1 MGRKYIDARTFC
13 DFKKNQEELVQVL
26 NHNITEL
33 AKQSKVTA
41 ESNLKLAVDVAWLK
55 KINGWQL
62 GVISA
67 LTIGLIVKMVIG

>member
-1 MGRKYIDARTFC
+1 MARKYIDARTFC

-33 AKQSKVTA
+33 SKQAKVTA
-41 ESNLKLAVDVAWLK
+41 ESNMKLAVDVAWLK